1 MLHPMLVVQVTALT
15 APVLDALDD
24 AYALPCEGTGIF
36 PLQASGHVPEGRGDA
51 PCGLC
56 ELRGWSVHRGQEP
69 AGEQKTYSVGGRECT
84 SCGRGQ
90 GSSVVSDG
98 VTSLHHYGATPVR
111 TQATLNHSC
120 EPNVSLVKEGADEQ
134 GMSIA
139 EAEMPRVVASLEG
152 APRVQVESCAARAA
166 DGRDWR

>member
-1 MLHPMLVVQVTALT
+1 MSVAHPMLHPMLVVQVTALT

-56 ELRGWSVHRGQEP
+56 ELRGWRVHRGQEP
-69 AGEQKTYSVGGRECT
+69 AGEQKTHSVGGRECAR
-84 SCGRGQ
+84 CGRVQ

-111 TQATLNHSC
+111 AQATLNHS
-120 EPNVSLVKEGADEQ
+120 S
-134 GMSIA
+134 SHHYIIT
-139 EAEMPRVVASLEG
+139 
-152 APRVQVESCAARAA
+152 APRLSARRRRSTIRASPTCRSSRRA
-166 DGRDWR
+166 PTSKVCQ